1 MLNVLHLIFQSPI
14 ETAILERIDSGDV
27 VVFLE
32 NAVLSILQ
40 NSVISGTL
48 TRLLGSNRLCVLSDD
63 ITVRGIAPNEL
74 AKGLEIIDYAGL
86 VELTVKSRII
96 QSWT

>member
-1 MLNVLHLIFQSPI
+1 VLSVLHLIFQSPI

-32 NAVLSILQ
+32 NAVLRTLQ
-40 NSVISGTL
+40 NSGISNSLSQQLSRT
-48 TRLLGSNRLCVLSDD
+48 RLCVLSDD
-63 ITVRGIAPNEL
+63 LAVRGIASDEL
-74 AKGLEIIDYAGL
+74 LNGIEVIDYSEL
-86 VELTVKSRII
+86 VELTVNNPVI

>member
-1 MLNVLHLIFQSPI
+1 MLHLIFQSPI

-32 NAVLSILQ
+32 NAVLWVLQ
-40 NSVISGTL
+40 NSGMSVRL
-48 TRLLGSNRLCVLSDD
+48 TQQLDSNRLCVLSND
-63 ITVRGIAPNEL
+63 IAVRGIAPDDL
-74 AKGLEIIDYAGL
+74 VKGFEVIDYAGL
-86 VELTVKSRII
+86 VELTINYPVI